1 MKIDVRT
8 VGAFEENCYLVV
20 DEPSGRAVLVDPGDE
35 GARLVEMVRASGATL
50 DAIWLTH
57 AHLDHIGAINVVR
70 STYDVPVC
78 LHPLDLP
85 FYDELSAR
93 AAQMYGLPWDQP
105 DVVPIP
111 FAEGDVLSCG
121 ALAFTVMHVPG
132 HAPGHVS
139 FNGAGV
145 ALSGDLLF
153 AGSIGR
159 TDLPLADPY
168 AMDGSLERFATLSA
182 ATHVYPGHG
191 PATTIGRELETNP
204 FLSGRAR
211 ALKR

>member
-8 VGAFEENCYLVV
+8 VGPFEENCYLVV
-20 DEPSGRAVLVDPGDE
+20 DETTGRAVLIDPGDDGE
-35 GARLVEMVRASGATL
+35 QIVEMVGASGATL
-50 DAIWLTH
+50 DEIWLTH
-57 AHLDHIGAINVVR
+57 AHIDHIGAINAVR
-70 STYDVPVC
+70 RSYPVPVR

-85 FYDELSAR
+85 YYDQLSAR
-93 AAQMYGLPWDQP
+93 AAQMYRVPWDQP
-105 DVVPIP
+105 DVTPVPI
-111 FAEGDVLSCG
+111 AEGDVVRCG
-121 ALAFTVMHVPG
+121 ALEFTVMHLPG
-132 HAPGHVS
+132 HAAGHVS
-139 FNGAGV
+139 YNGHGV
-145 ALSGDLLF
+145 AMSGDLLF

-159 TDLPLADPY
+159 TDLPLSDPY
-168 AMDGSLERFATLSA
+168 AMDKSLERFSTLKA